1 MSLVEWRP
9 FQELDEEWY
18 FPRIKSDLAA
28 DVSHDNEN
36 VYIDMNIPGI
46 DSDSLDIEV
55 DGRQLIIAGKREEKK
70 ETKKINYFSKDISRG
85 NFYKIIH
92 LPCQVDPENSFT
104 QLTNGVLEI
113 TLPKKKQEKVHAHK
127 IKINKK

>member
-1 MSLVEWRP
+1 MSLVKWRP

-18 FPRIKSDLAA
+18 FPLTNSDLAA

-36 VYIDMNIPGI
+36 VYVDMNIPGI

-55 DGRQLIIAGKREEKK
+55 DGRQLMIAGKRQEKR
-70 ETKKINYFSKDISRG
+70 EVKKINYFSKDISRG
-85 NFYKIIH
+85 NFFKIIH
-92 LPCQVDPENSFT
+92 LPYQVDPENSFT

-113 TLPKKKQEKVHAHK
+113 TLPKKKQSTQTHK
-127 IKINKK
+127 IKITKK